1 MIPAV
6 EDFSQKLAIA
16 NGEDGEDGQDQ
27 PRSMSG
33 KRLLQPQQLRDQL
46 VGLVSKR
53 CIVVLLVDLLDAS
66 GSFLPKVR
74 DLVGRNP
81 IILIG
86 TKADLLPAAVKVC
99 GSGCFFGS
107 GGVW

>member
-6 EDFSQKLAIA
+6 EDFSQKLAA
-16 NGEDGEDGQDQ
+16 GDAATDQ
-27 PRSMSG
+27 IRSMSG
-33 KRLLQPQQLRDQL
+33 KRLLQPEQLREQL
-46 VGLVSKR
+46 VGLAKKR

-86 TKADLLPAAVKVC
+86 TKADLLPGAVKVW
-99 GSGCFFGS
+99 GILLKR
-107 GGVW
+107 GGWRMG